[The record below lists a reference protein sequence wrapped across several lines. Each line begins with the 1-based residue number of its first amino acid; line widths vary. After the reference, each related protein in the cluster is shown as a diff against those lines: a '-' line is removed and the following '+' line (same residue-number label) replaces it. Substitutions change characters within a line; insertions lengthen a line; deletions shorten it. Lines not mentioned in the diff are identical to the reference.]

1 MGQEEHF
8 PFQLILHSLT
18 TTIETAATSIPDDRC
33 HILNAIIG
41 NTEDQLDDEPLPA
54 HTNYEK
60 LNMLIRGSFASSY
73 GVLLAAYRRSGDD
86 WTTILS
92 AMSTGG
98 ATNMT
103 FDFLRRG
110 WDTMTSDAFAEL
122 ISHLPISIKSLTIVN
137 ATFGPAYIYALAQW
151 IEKSSNLESL
161 AFNNIKHAISSESH
175 DEKECEQDAH
185 SISSESHDE
194 KECEQDAHYIS
205 SESLDLLD
213 YCTDVKSREYAHEI
227 RDDEKKYGQD
237 VCAGAI
243 LANAISANSTIQSLI
258 LLDTDLI
265 RSSNVSVWNHVLAEK
280 TTLKT
285 FRLSNVYLYLAKS
298 EKSFLR
304 KCALDNC
311 TLEVRIH

>member
-18 TTIETAATSIPDDRC
+18 TTIETVASSIPDDRC

-92 AMSTGG
+92 AMSKGG

-161 AFNNIKHAISSESH
+161 AFNNIKHA
-175 DEKECEQDAH
+175 
-185 SISSESHDE
+185 
-194 KECEQDAHYIS
+194 
-205 SESLDLLD
+205 
-213 YCTDVKSREYAHEI
+213 
-227 RDDEKKYGQD
+227 D
-237 VCAGAI
+237 VCAGSI

-258 LLDTDLI
+258 LLDTVLI
-265 RSSNVSVWNHVLAEK
+265 RPSNVSVWKHVLAEK

-285 FRLSNVYLYLAKS
+285 FRLSDVYRYLS
-298 EKSFLR
+298 ESQKSFLR

-311 TLEVRIH
+311 NLTEVRIH